1 MKSHPLPPGLE
12 ELASAPSLA
21 PRGLIATGRAFGLA
35 ALGVAVAGTSALAW
49 GSIERRL
56 PVVRHFD
63 LPIPAHRGVEDLKIL
78 QIADLHMYPG
88 QEFLVDFLQ
97 NVAASQQVDMVIST
111 GDNLSSVDG
120 VDLAIAAH
128 EPFFG
133 LPGAFVLGSNDYY
146 SPRPKSWS
154 RYLSH
159 DARDKDQRTS
169 PDLPWRELVQRFR
182 DAGWVDLSNRSALL
196 DVPVRGG
203 VTVDVAGPGPV
214 PAEPGVPTPLPATS
228 MVSSSLPLESIQPVA
243 LMGVDDPH
251 LDRDVMPSP
260 PAEWEKDSSLR
271 IGVAHAPYQRVVNA
285 FSDAGADLVIAG
297 HTHGG
302 QLGIPFMAPLVTNC
316 DLPRSHGKGMNPW
329 TTVNSRT
336 MLHVSAG
343 LGTSKYV
350 PFRVATRPEVS
361 IIHIRQM

>member
-1 MKSHPLPPGLE
+1 MDSLPLPPGLE

-21 PRGLIATGRAFGLA
+21 PRGLIATGRAIGLA

-49 GSIERRL
+49 GSIERRF
-56 PVVRHFD
+56 PVLRHFD
-63 LPIPAHRGVEDLKIL
+63 LLVPAHRGIQDLKIL
-78 QIADLHMYPG
+78 HIADLHMYPG
-88 QEFLVDFLQ
+88 QEFLVDFLR
-97 NVAASQQVDMVIST
+97 NVAASEQVDMVIST

-120 VDLAIAAH
+120 LELAIAAH
-128 EPFFG
+128 EPFFD

-154 RYLSH
+154 RYLSQ
-159 DARDKDQRTS
+159 DSRDNDRPTT
-169 PDLPWRELVQRFR
+169 PDLPWKELVQRFR
-182 DAGWVDLSNRSALL
+182 DAGWADLSNRSALL
-196 DVPVRGG
+196 DVPVRGP
-203 VTVDVAGPGPV
+203 VTVDVAGPGGL
-214 PAEPGVPTPLPATS
+214 EPGGAASPLPSAS
-228 MVSSSLPLESIQPVA
+228 LASSTLPLESIQPVA

-251 LDRDVMPSP
+251 LDRDVMPET

-285 FSDAGADLVIAG
+285 FSDAGADLVLAG

-316 DLPRSHGKGMNPW
+316 DLPRSHGKGMHPW

-350 PFRVATRPEVS
+350 PFRVATRPEAS